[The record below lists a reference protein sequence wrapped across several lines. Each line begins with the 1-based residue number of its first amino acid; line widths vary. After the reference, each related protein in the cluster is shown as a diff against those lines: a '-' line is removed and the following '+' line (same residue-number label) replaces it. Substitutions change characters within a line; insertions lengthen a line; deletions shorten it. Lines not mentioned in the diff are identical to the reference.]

1 MSSVAHA
8 LGWRAPVNVQWTR
21 VNDMKGGRYRSAYVH
36 ALKAGLDGQGKL
48 LALEHHIVG

>member
-21 VNDMKGGRYRSAYVH
+21 VNDMKGGRYRPACVH